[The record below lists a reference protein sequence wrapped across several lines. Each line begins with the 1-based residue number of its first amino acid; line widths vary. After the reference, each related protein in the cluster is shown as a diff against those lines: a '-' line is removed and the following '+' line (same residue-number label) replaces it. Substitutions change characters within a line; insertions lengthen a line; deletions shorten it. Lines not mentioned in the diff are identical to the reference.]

1 MATEG
6 SNVRITVDQGR
17 CEGHGLC
24 EQAAEEIFQLDDDGI
39 LKHRYAGKDIP
50 EALESRASDAV
61 FACPVAALSIE
72 QPAAP
77 GAAPSSSNG
86 KRL

>member
-1 MATEG
+1 
-6 SNVRITVDQGR
+6 VRITVDQAR

-39 LKHRYAGKDIP
+39 LEHRYAGKDIP
-50 EALESRASDAV
+50 EELQSGASQAV

-72 QPAAP
+72 QPAVR
-77 GAAPSSSNG
+77 GAGPSSSDG